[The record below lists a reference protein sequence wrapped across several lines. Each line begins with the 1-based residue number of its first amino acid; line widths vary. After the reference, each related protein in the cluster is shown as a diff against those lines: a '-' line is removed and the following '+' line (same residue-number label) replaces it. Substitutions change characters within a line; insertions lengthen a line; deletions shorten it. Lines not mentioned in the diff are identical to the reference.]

1 MNPTTWLT
9 DLLGLVFPNLCSA
22 CGQPLVR
29 NEEVICVSCNHR
41 LPRTDFHFFE
51 DNPVSRIFWGRVNLH
66 AATSFLY
73 FNKGGK
79 VQHLIHQLKYKGNKE
94 VGIYLGRLLGRDLK
108 SGGLLKEV
116 EVVIPV
122 PLHPKKQ
129 HQRGYNQS
137 QQIAIG
143 IADAMNIPY
152 SFQNLIRNTFTESQT
167 RKSRYSRWQNVSG
180 KFTVLYPHKLEGM
193 HVLLIDDVLTTGATL
208 EACAQELAGVSGI
221 KISVAT
227 LAYAQG

>member
-1 MNPTTWLT
+1 MNPMTWLS
-9 DLLGLVFPNLCSA
+9 DLLGLVFPNLCAA

-29 NEEVICVSCNHR
+29 NEKVICIACSYN
-41 LPRTDFHFFE
+41 LPRTDFHRFD

-66 AATSFLY
+66 SATSFLY

-94 VGIYLGRLLGRDLK
+94 VGLHLGAMLGTDLK
-108 SGGLLKEV
+108 SDGLMKDIEV
-116 EVVIPV
+116 IIPV

-129 HQRGYNQS
+129 HLRGYNQS
-137 QQIAIG
+137 DQIAKG
-143 IADAMNIPY
+143 ISEAMAIPY
-152 SFQNLIRNTFTESQT
+152 SIHNLIRNTFTESQT
-167 RKSRYSRWQNVSG
+167 KKSRYSRWQNVSG
-180 KFTVLYPHKLEGM
+180 KFTVLFPHKLEGK
-193 HVLLIDDVLTTGATL
+193 HVLLVDDVLTTGATL